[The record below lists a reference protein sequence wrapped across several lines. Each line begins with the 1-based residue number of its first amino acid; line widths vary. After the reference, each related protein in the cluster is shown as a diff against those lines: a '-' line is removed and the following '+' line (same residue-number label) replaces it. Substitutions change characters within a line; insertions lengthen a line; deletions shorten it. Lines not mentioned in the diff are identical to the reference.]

1 MNRLITIYEV
11 FELNRILHSILEQQ
25 SSYNIKT
32 AFKIH
37 TLIKWLDDTEKF
49 IFERMNAMSI
59 DLKDETQKAF
69 LLTQIP
75 FIDTKLKCS
84 DLLDTTGV
92 VKLDVNDVEMLEKML
107 DKTED

>member
-11 FELNRILHSILEQQ
+11 FELNRVLHSLLEQQ

-37 TLIKWLDDTEKF
+37 TLLKWLDDTEKF
-49 IFERMNAMSI
+49 IFERMNALSI
-59 DLKDETQKAF
+59 DLEDETQKAF

-75 FIDTKLKCS
+75 FVETTLKCS
-84 DLLDTTGV
+84 DLLDTIGE
-92 VKLDVNDVEMLEKML
+92 VKLDVNDVEILEKML
-107 DKTED
+107 DKTEC